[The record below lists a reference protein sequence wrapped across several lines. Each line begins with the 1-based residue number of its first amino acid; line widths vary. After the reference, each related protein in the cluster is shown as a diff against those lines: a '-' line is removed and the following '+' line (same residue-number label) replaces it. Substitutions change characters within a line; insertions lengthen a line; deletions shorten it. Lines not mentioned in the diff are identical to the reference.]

1 VLPNDR
7 QYAVASMN
15 KPTKG
20 TTSKQS
26 IQTLFLQPCESYDL
40 AEVARLTGIPVRTLR
55 REVAR
60 GGHDAT
66 KVRGQWRFAWR
77 QAACI
82 AMQRWTLAEIQDALG
97 SEAANVL
104 PPLLALRAVT
114 VRLPEFIV
122 RTLEAVATDQ
132 RTTVDAA
139 LHYELTELA
148 GTHLTRLE
156 GTIPGYREAYFFP
169 SPCP

>member
-1 VLPNDR
+1 M
-7 QYAVASMN
+7 S
-15 KPTKG
+15 KPQRATD
-20 TTSKQS
+20 SKQS
-26 IQTLFLQPCESYDL
+26 IQTLFLQPAESYAL
-40 AEVARLTGIPVRTLR
+40 GEVARLTGIPVRALR

-77 QAACI
+77 QAACVG
-82 AMQRWTLAEIQDALG
+82 MQRWTLAEIHDALG
-97 SEAANVL
+97 SDAARVL

-114 VRLPEFIV
+114 VRLPEYII

-132 RTTVDAA
+132 RTTLDAA
-139 LHYELTELA
+139 LHGELIELA

-156 GTIPGYREAYFFP
+156 GGIPGFAEAYFFL
-169 SPCP
+169 SPCPRGAN